1 MDNNNELIFNWSL
14 NGKHIEEKFSAPNY
28 APQEDVFE
36 ICDYIFQYHEILN
49 VFDMQS
55 VATLLSQKNLRQ
67 EEALNTI
74 LSIDNFLLEKVILL
88 KILFSKLLDYDDRY
102 FKRLNEKHQRA
113 ESDSEI
119 NLYNWRSDYI
129 ERDIKLFLI
138 CDVKDI
144 SFLDRQFDELKEGC
158 EKFISTGSVDS
169 MRGALDNLRKKIQ
182 EQADFIVDKV
192 EELYQKNLWK
202 ILGNCLPN
210 ENLALQK
217 FGQALDKMKKEYGEL
232 QEQLRDAYAG
242 YKKIITK
249 GGCFAI
255 CISGER
261 KIYAL
266 SGNDYKNGSISSGR
280 YLDEDAGLQ
289 LEKIAN
295 FINLESIGYERAILN
310 DNTMNYIKFSGLRF
324 SFEDAISLKDDFESE
339 YYNIRNYTCCER
351 KILSILDSSDNN
363 LQFFIRYKPCQK
375 CVPAMASDGA
385 RNVVS
390 YVISEQLGFTPKFF
404 ISKVVIQDKSYIN
417 HNGYKEY
424 QYELTESIIVN

>member
-1 MDNNNELIFNWSL
+1 MTNNNELVFNWSL
-14 NGKHIEEKFSAPNY
+14 NGKHIEEKFSVPNY
-28 APQEDVFE
+28 EPQEDAFE
-36 ICDYIFQYHEILN
+36 ICDYIFQYHEVLN

-55 VATLLSQKNLRQ
+55 IAAMSQKNLRQ

-102 FKRLNEKHQRA
+102 FKRLNEKHQQA
-113 ESDSEI
+113 ESDSKT
-119 NLYNWRSDYI
+119 NLHKWRSNYI
-129 ERDIKLFLI
+129 EKNLKLFVL
-138 CDVKDI
+138 CDVKDV
-144 SFLDRQFDELKEGC
+144 SFLARQFDDLKEGC
-158 EKFISTGSVDS
+158 EEFVSTGSVSS
-169 MRGALDNLRKKIQ
+169 MREALDNLRKKIQ
-182 EQADFIVDKV
+182 QQADFIVDKV

-217 FGQALDKMKKEYGEL
+217 FGQALDKMNKEYEEI
-232 QEQLRDAYAG
+232 QEQLKEAYVG
-242 YKKIITK
+242 YKKIVNK

-255 CISGER
+255 CVAGGR

-295 FINLESIGYERAILN
+295 FINLESIGYERAVLN
-310 DNTMNYIKFSGLRF
+310 DDTMNYIKSSGVRIY
-324 SFEDAISLKDDFESE
+324 FEDAVSLKNDFRSE
-339 YYNIRNYTCCER
+339 HYNIRNYTCCER

-363 LQFFIRYKPCQK
+363 LKFFIRYKPCQK

-385 RNVVS
+385 RNIVS